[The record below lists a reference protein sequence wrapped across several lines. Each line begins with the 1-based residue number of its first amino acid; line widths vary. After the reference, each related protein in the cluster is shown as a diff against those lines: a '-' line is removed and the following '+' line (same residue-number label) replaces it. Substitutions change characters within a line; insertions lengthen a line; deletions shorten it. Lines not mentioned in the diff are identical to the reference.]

1 MAKKVYHLS
10 LEKKQVKDSKVVLL
24 PGDPFRVSK
33 IAEEIKKYFS
43 GAITE
48 LAWKREYRTM
58 LCSVHKK
65 SVLVT
70 STGIGGPSTS
80 IAIEELAMLG
90 IKTFIRVGTTG
101 AIQKGIKT
109 GDVIITTGSVRLDG
123 ASTHYAPIE
132 YPAVANYEIV
142 NSLIKGAHKRK
153 VRYHVGITASS
164 DTFYP
169 GQERYD
175 SFTGYVP
182 KRFQG
187 SMEEWKRL
195 HVLNY
200 EMESST
206 ILTLCSA
213 MGLRGSCICGVVI
226 NRTITE
232 EVTER
237 ALKIGEENAIKVAV
251 ASLEY
256 LL

>member
-1 MAKKVYHLS
+1 MTKKAYHLNLQKS
-10 LEKKQVKDSKVVLL
+10 QVRNSRIALL

-33 IAEEIKKYFS
+33 IAEKIRNLFGGDIE
-43 GAITE
+43 E
-48 LAWKREYRTM
+48 LAWKREFKTI
-58 LCSVHKK
+58 LCSINKK

-90 IKTFIRVGTTG
+90 VKTFIRVGTTG
-101 AIQKGIKT
+101 AIQKEIRP

-132 YPAVANYEIV
+132 YPAVANYEIID
-142 NSLIKGAHKRK
+142 SLIKAAKKSK
-153 VRYHVGITASS
+153 VKFHVGITASS

-182 KRFQG
+182 KNFQG
-187 SMEEWKRL
+187 SMKEWQRL

-206 ILTLCSA
+206 LLTLCSA
-213 MGLRGSCICGVVI
+213 MGLRGGCVCGVVV
-226 NRTITE
+226 NRTAKEELTE
-232 EVTER
+232 KAIKVAED
-237 ALKIGEENAIKVAV
+237 NAIKIAV